1 MLELVKKV
9 FDLKIK
15 WREIKIIHE
24 NGEMKE
30 NWVKFE
36 NPRMDFDYDTF
47 AA

>member
-24 NGEMKE
+24 NGEMKK

-36 NPRMDFDYDTF
+36 SPKDGF
-47 AA
+47 